1 MNPDD
6 ITYEQLIKEV
16 DALAQSAKGNHRL
29 GESYIINSN
38 SKLIMS
44 NAKNTSAIDSLTN
57 KLKDFSKE
65 ASKQTKELISLTEQS
80 SNQTDKL
87 IKLTWAIVGL
97 TILMLIGLIIQLV
110 K

>member
-6 ITYEQLIKEV
+6 ITYEQLIKDV
-16 DALAQSAKGNHRL
+16 DELAQLAKANRRL
-29 GESYIINSN
+29 GESYIISSN

-44 NAKNTSAIDSLTN
+44 NAKNTSAIDSLTD

-65 ASKQTKELISLTEQS
+65 ASRQTKELISLTEQTGK
-80 SNQTDKL
+80 QTEKL

-97 TILMLIGLIIQLV
+97 TILMLVGLIIQLV

>member
-6 ITYEQLIKEV
+6 TTYEQLIKDV
-16 DALAQSAKGNHRL
+16 DELAQLAKANRRL
-29 GESYIINSN
+29 GESYIISSN

-44 NAKNTSAIDSLTN
+44 NAKNTSAIDSLTD

-65 ASKQTKELISLTEQS
+65 ASSQTKELITLTKQTGK
-80 SNQTDKL
+80 QTDKL

-97 TILMLIGLIIQLV
+97 TILMLVGLIIQLV

>member
-6 ITYEQLIKEV
+6 TTYEQLIKDV
-16 DALAQSAKGNHRL
+16 DELTQLAKANRRL
-29 GESYIINSN
+29 GESYIISSN

-44 NAKNTSAIDSLTN
+44 NAKNTSAIDSLTD

-65 ASKQTKELISLTEQS
+65 ASRQTKELITLTKQTGK
-80 SNQTDKL
+80 QTDKL

-97 TILMLIGLIIQLV
+97 TILMLVGLIIQLV

>member
-6 ITYEQLIKEV
+6 ITYEQLIKDV
-16 DALAQSAKGNHRL
+16 DELAQLAKANRRL
-29 GESYIINSN
+29 GESYIISSN

-44 NAKNTSAIDSLTN
+44 NAKNTSAIDSLTD
-57 KLKDFSKE
+57 KLKDFSRE
-65 ASKQTKELISLTEQS
+65 ASRQTKELISLTEQTGK
-80 SNQTDKL
+80 QTDKL

-97 TILMLIGLIIQLV
+97 TILMLVGLIIQLV